1 MQGGSNRRLANI
13 KTRNETG
20 LDYVMLNM
28 NIISPFGK
36 KKLKELRPFFPG
48 EEEELRAELNR
59 IEDMIAFINE
69 YPLLKDKIQ
78 EVFMEVKDSVNTI
91 VRSQHNTLSVVEIY
105 EVKSL
110 LLQMRQLLKLT
121 KDKEVGDYRGGCCVA
136 EIKAEAQ
143 TEENIE
149 PGSENSEKLLH
160 NKGDFEPDIPE
171 EYYLDD
177 TEKLLDV
184 LDPRKDRMNTFYIY
198 DEFSEKLG
206 EYRKKK
212 RGYELDI
219 RKAQKKAREAL
230 RREHEVQ
237 LTPKF
242 DIVVARSHQDFE
254 KIQNLE
260 ELEVVDQDYMSVT
273 FKLKPNEEVFQ
284 YTEEMENLN
293 TLIEAEEERITE
305 ILSREIAK
313 FKDVLLRNCETMGA
327 LELALA
333 RGLYAIKRKLVKP
346 EIVCEHII
354 EFENGRNL
362 QVEEILQSKGHKY
375 CPISI
380 SLKDGVTCITGANMG
395 GKTISLKLAGQVAIL
410 AQYGFFVPAD
420 KAKVGLSNY
429 MQMLIGDSQSVERGL
444 SSFGSEMEEL
454 KQILDNG
461 QDRSVI
467 LMDEIASGTNP
478 VEGLALTKSIVDYL
492 IVKPY
497 ISLIT
502 THFETVTERDGVINM
517 QVRGLA
523 DANFTLLYREL
534 KYAKKRDRINI
545 ISKYM
550 DYRLCKVEKSGEV
563 PKDALNIA
571 KMLGISDEI
580 IDGAKKYIN
589 KEKKDEKQI
598 KS

>member
-1 MQGGSNRRLANI
+1 MQGGANRRLANV
-13 KTRNETG
+13 KTRGETG

-36 KKLKELRPFFPG
+36 KKLKEMKPFFPG
-48 EEEELRAELNR
+48 EEDALRKELSR
-59 IEDMIAFINE
+59 IDAMIAFTKE

-91 VRSQHNTLSVVEIY
+91 IRSEHNTLSVVEIY

-121 KDKEVGDYRGGCCVA
+121 KDKEVGDYQGSCCVA

-143 TEENIE
+143 AEGVIE
-149 PGSENSEKLLH
+149 PDLDGKENVPDAKNEFGS
-160 NKGDFEPDIPE
+160 DIPE
-171 EYYLDD
+171 EYYLED
-177 TEKLLDV
+177 TEALLDI

-198 DEFSEKLG
+198 DEFSEQLG
-206 EYRKKK
+206 AYRKKK
-212 RGYELDI
+212 REYELDI
-219 RKAQKKAREAL
+219 RKAQKKARETL
-230 RREHEVQ
+230 RREHGVQ

-254 KIQNLE
+254 KIQCLE

-273 FKLKPNEEVFQ
+273 YKLKPNEEVFK

-293 TLIEAEEERITE
+293 ILIDAEEERITE
-305 ILSREIAK
+305 VLSKKIAK
-313 FKDVLLRNCETMGA
+313 FKDVLVRNCEIMGA

-333 RGLYAIKRKLVKP
+333 RGLYAIKRNLVKP
-346 EIVCEHII
+346 EIVDEHII

-362 QVEEILQSKGHKY
+362 QVEEILKSKGQEY

-395 GKTISLKLAGQVAIL
+395 GKTISLKLSGQVAIL
-410 AQYGFFVPAD
+410 AQYGFFVPAER
-420 KAKVGLSNY
+420 AKVGLSNY

-461 QDRSVI
+461 QERSII

-478 VEGLALTKSIVDYL
+478 IEGLALTKSIVDYL

-523 DANFTLLYREL
+523 NANFTLLDREL
-534 KYAKKRDRINI
+534 RYAKKRDRINI

-550 DYRLCKVEKSGEV
+550 DYRLCKVEKNGEV

-580 IDGAKKYIN
+580 IDRAKKYIN